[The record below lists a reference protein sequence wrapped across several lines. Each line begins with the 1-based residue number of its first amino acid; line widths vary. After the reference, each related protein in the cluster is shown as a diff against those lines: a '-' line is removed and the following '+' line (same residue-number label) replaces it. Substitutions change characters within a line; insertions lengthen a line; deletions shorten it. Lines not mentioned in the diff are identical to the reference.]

1 MTETRIRGKLAA
13 GAELH
18 DGAAHTEGTGS
29 RRDDVRR
36 LRSSRRRPSDLG
48 AHVDRSAASKRSTRD
63 SVLERFM
70 DVLDRERL
78 APVDV
83 LLLLRVAASEA
94 TVVELATALNRE
106 PIAIRRAAG
115 GLIARGLLRQRSAR
129 RGLVLET
136 MPSGLVALSRLAQPL
151 DVSLRSEG

>member
-1 MTETRIRGKLAA
+1 MTETRIRGELAV

-29 RRDDVRR
+29 RRDDARR
-36 LRSSRRRPSDLG
+36 KRSSRRRPSEFG

-63 SVLERFM
+63 AGLERFM

-94 TVVELATALNRE
+94 TVVELAAALDRE
-106 PIAIRRAAG
+106 PIAMRRAAG
-115 GLIARGLLRQRSAR
+115 GLIGRGLLRQRWAR

-136 MPSGLVALSRLAQPL
+136 MPSGLLALSRLAQSL
-151 DVSLRSEG
+151 DLTLRPES